1 MATRVRLFEGERWQ
15 DAGMAGDVTVD
26 VVPAIGHRLALA
38 GDDGWRVGTVV
49 DVAHRIVDADEAADI
64 ALLVSRLIE
73 GGSLDEALPL
83 AALDGEAGA
92 ESPAPAPAPAPTPA
106 PSRGPWG

>member
-1 MATRVRLFEGERWQ
+1 MMTTRVRLFQGNRWQ
-15 DAGMAGDVTVD
+15 DAEMAGDVTVD
-26 VVPAIGHRLALA
+26 VVPAIGHHLALA
-38 GDDGWRVGTVV
+38 GDDQWRVGKVV

-64 ALLVSRLIE
+64 ALLVSPLID

-83 AALDGEAGA
+83 AALDGRAVPG
-92 ESPAPAPAPAPTPA
+92 ESAAAPPASAPA